1 MSNVVDEVIQYLVDH
16 RQCQGCGSAFRPE
29 NVHVLN
35 QPARWAWDL
44 GAVCHHCH
52 TLTVVSAV
60 VRADGQP
67 RPAKRRLLELTPAE
81 RSYFSEL
88 QPVGMDDVLD
98 LAHFLDTFDG
108 DFRGLFS
115 RGFDEP

>member
-1 MSNVVDEVIQYLVDH
+1 MSNVVDEVIQYLVVH
-16 RQCQGCGSAFRPE
+16 RHCQGCGSPFRPE

-44 GAVCHHCH
+44 GAVCHECH

-67 RPAKRRLLELTPAE
+67 RPVERRLLELTAAE
-81 RSYFSEL
+81 RSYFDDL

-98 LAHFLDTFDG
+98 MAQFLVSFDG

-115 RGFDEP
+115 RHTDEP